1 MGKKGSIYERELKG
15 ILSGDEKVISK
26 FKGLS
31 EEERAGYRSS
41 IRRPFMVIRAAGS
54 LGVDLIAIRDDF
66 SFPIEVKSSSTKT
79 VRFTQSSSRAQL
91 QAEFFAEE
99 CSRAGIV
106 GIYAFRLKGFR
117 GDPWRI
123 FALPA
128 EGLTGRSRLIYDM
141 LPKIPITRS
150 GNFILKWDEGT
161 PLSKFLSYLNYEGDD
176 EEGVEGEE

>member
-15 ILSGDEKVISK
+15 ILSGDESTISK
-26 FKGLS
+26 FKTLS
-31 EEERAGYRSS
+31 EEEMRWYRSTVE
-41 IRRPFMVIRAAGS
+41 RPFMVVRAAGS

-66 SFPIEVKSSSTKT
+66 SFPIEVKSSSERT

-91 QAEFFAEE
+91 QAESFSAE
-99 CSRAGIV
+99 CSRAGII

-123 FALPA
+123 FALPG
-128 EGLTGRSRLIYDM
+128 EGFRGRTLLLYNF

-150 GNFILKWDEGT
+150 GNFILRWDQGV
-161 PLSKFLSYLNYEGDD
+161 PLSRFLSYLNYKGED
-176 EEGVEGEE
+176 E